1 MRQKLLSQRQSLRT
15 LLLFFF
21 PTRMHS
27 DEIKFRNDVVTAVTF
42 VRLRKKHQSTIIRF
56 SGTALMTVYCEKRA
70 LLNFQERATT
80 KMEWDFLGDQLANGN
95 KLCCANDRDFLNTAW
110 KRCFFTR
117 SLGGDF
123 SASRKKISGH
133 DNDFLKHPNR
143 WDELSDYEQR
153 VGSRSGFCDLGN
165 RRHPTTITTM
175 LLLALFKTQHT
186 KNLLPAVLKLN
197 STLAVINSLPIHG
210 NVFFGNAEASVP
222 RNSQRIKNKRKA
234 DRPTTV

>member
-1 MRQKLLSQRQSLRT
+1 MKKKSAFKFPRT
-15 LLLFFF
+15 C
-21 PTRMHS
+21 H
-27 DEIKFRNDVVTAVTF
+27 DEDG
-42 VRLRKKHQSTIIRF
+42 VR
-56 SGTALMTVYCEKRA
+56 
-70 LLNFQERATT
+70 
-80 KMEWDFLGDQLANGN
+80 DFLGDQLANGN

-133 DNDFLKHPNR
+133 DNDFLKHPNPVR
-143 WDELSDYEQR
+143 RIVRLWTT
-153 VGSRSGFCDLGN
+153 SRLAKRISDLGN

-222 RNSQRIKNKRKA
+222 WNSQRIKNKRKA